1 MDTENQIISILQ
13 HFGISNQEQQQ
24 YFLNVCKTKEIKK
37 GAYLVREGQTCR
49 YLYFLHRGAVSLFL
63 LKDGTEY
70 VKDFSLDNKF
80 VTSFT
85 SFNTQTPSK
94 VNLRAE
100 QDCVVSYWD
109 FDTVQMLKTT
119 DLEWATFGRKVAES
133 LFIRK
138 EKREIS
144 LLMDSAEVRYQ
155 NLLLE
160 NPLITQ
166 VFPQYLI
173 ASYLGIRPQSLSR
186 IRSKIAS
193 S

>member
-1 MDTENQIISILQ
+1 MDTENQIISVLQ

-63 LKDGTEY
+63 LKDGIEY

-85 SFNTQTPSK
+85 SFNAQTSSK

-186 IRSKIAS
+186 IRSKITS
-193 S
+193 P

>member
-1 MDTENQIISILQ
+1 MDIENQIIQVLRY
-13 HFGISNQEQQQ
+13 FGILNQEKQQ
-24 YFLNVCKTKEIKK
+24 YFLRVCQTKDLQK
-37 GAYLVREGQTCR
+37 GAYLVQEGQICR
-49 YLYFLHRGAVSLFL
+49 NLYFLHQGAVSLFL

-80 VTSFT
+80 ITSFT

-94 VNLRAE
+94 INLRAE
-100 QDCVVSYWD
+100 QNCVVSYWD
-109 FDTVQMLKTT
+109 FDIINHLKNT
-119 DLEWATFGRKVAES
+119 DLEWATFARTIAEM
-133 LFIRK
+133 LFVRK

-155 NLLLE
+155 NLLCE
-160 NPLITQ
+160 NPMITQ

-193 S
+193 P

>member
-1 MDTENQIISILQ
+1 MDTENQIISVLQ

-63 LKDGTEY
+63 LKDGIEY
-70 VKDFSLDNKF
+70 VKDFSLGNKF

-85 SFNTQTPSK
+85 SFNTQTSSK